1 MPVLR
6 CRNVRTSFVVKTNP
20 DNGAPVTTVIR
31 KLMTSSPSATDAA
44 LAQCAG
50 QNYNTV
56 QFSYMNCRSALLYT
70 HQTVRLPE

>member
-20 DNGAPVTTVIR
+20 DNGAPVTTVTR

-44 LAQCAG
+44 LAQCAS
-50 QNYNTV
+50 QNYNTA
-56 QFSYMNCRSALLYT
+56 QFSYMNCRSTPLYI